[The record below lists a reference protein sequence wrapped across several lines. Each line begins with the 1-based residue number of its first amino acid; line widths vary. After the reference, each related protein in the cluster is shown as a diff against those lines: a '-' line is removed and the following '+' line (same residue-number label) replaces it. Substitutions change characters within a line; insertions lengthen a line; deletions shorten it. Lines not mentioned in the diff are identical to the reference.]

1 MKEIKLESTLI
12 VHDSLSSFEKKTQ
25 ELILAARKASKSAYA
40 PYSQFFVGAAVLLD
54 DGQIIEGNNQENAVY
69 PLGLCAERVALF
81 SAHSRFPD
89 AKVEAISITIDYD
102 RIETE
107 QAAFPCGSCRQS
119 ISEFEN
125 IFEKPIRIYILGK
138 DDKVLEMDSVKQL
151 LPFAFTKDLLNG
163 NGKS

>member
-1 MKEIKLESTLI
+1 MKEIKLESTVI
-12 VHDSLSSFEKKTQ
+12 VHDNLQAFDKKTT
-25 ELILAARKASKSAYA
+25 ELILLAKKASTTAYA

-54 DGQIIEGNNQENAVY
+54 DGSMVMGNNQENAVY

-81 SAHSRFPD
+81 SAHSRFPENR
-89 AKVEAISITIDYD
+89 VEAIAITIDYN
-102 RIETE
+102 RIHTD

-125 IFEKPIRIYILGK
+125 VFDGKIKIYILAK
-138 DDKVLEMDSVKQL
+138 DDKVLEIESIQQL

-163 NGKS
+163 KH